1 MKAIQ
6 WCEQKGRS
14 LAAPLLDLAEGL
26 TASGEGFLFGDP
38 FLVKLSSVNLESSDM
53 GEQSSSLPLWHLS
66 IVLVLL
72 SSHLCCNAF
81 PIVLICPIDMHT

>member
-38 FLVKLSSVNLESSDM
+38 FLVKLSSVNLESSDVDISDLLCVPKPSVRS
-53 GEQSSSLPLWHLS
+53 GCS
-66 IVLVLL
+66 L
-72 SSHLCCNAF
+72 SSGSQGLCWKGA
-81 PIVLICPIDMHT
+81 